1 MNFGNNNNSGGGN
14 GNSFTAPSFGD
25 KLRMGFS
32 QLQDNFKDVT
42 DHFTLTKECERAAR
56 ILSEFVVPP
65 KFGEI
70 DDIIPADV
78 LQRCRGIAVLSIVK
92 AGFIWSGRLGT
103 GVVCARLPDGS
114 WSGPSAISTGGV
126 GIGGQIG
133 AQLTEVVMILNTDDA
148 VRAFE
153 ENASI
158 QLGSNI
164 SVAAGPLGRSGELS
178 AAVNTSNV
186 AAVYS
191 YSKSKGLFA
200 GISLEGS
207 AVVQRKDVNNA
218 FYGRVAPPELI
229 LSGEIRPPQGVSEWE
244 ILRTMLQERCVPPP
258 GSAAAYQR
266 PYPGSTGG
274 IGGGGSGGGGG
285 VHHRETLYDHDA
297 AHLTAD
303 NAAAMATSHNQSS
316 TTPAAAAAQAPQ
328 ESSPSANNP
337 TL

>member
-1 MNFGNNNNSGGGN
+1 MNFGNNNGGGN

-126 GIGGQIG
+126 GVGGQIG

-244 ILRTMLQERCVPPP
+244 VLRTMLQE
-258 GSAAAYQR
+258 
-266 PYPGSTGG
+266 
-274 IGGGGSGGGGG
+274 
-285 VHHRETLYDHDA
+285 
-297 AHLTAD
+297 
-303 NAAAMATSHNQSS
+303 
-316 TTPAAAAAQAPQ
+316 
-328 ESSPSANNP
+328 
-337 TL
+337 